1 MTNPALPP
9 FNNRF
14 SRRSA
19 LGMAA
24 LGAGALA
31 GLPGCGGGGSTTGSG
46 GGGGGEKVNTDPA
59 SFKGQ
64 TLNLFTWASYHEKAW
79 LAEYEKLRG
88 VKINVQLYGSVPD
101 GFAKVQAN
109 PDAFDLVLAT
119 SGWVENY
126 ADAGLIVPLD
136 TSYVANM
143 KNVTN
148 ELKWEEATKYK
159 NELYAIVYNW
169 GDEPLCWLPSE
180 MPTPKSSWRSLYE
193 PSVKGKVSLVDDPTT
208 VMPFIPIMLGFE
220 EPYDLNEQQFKEMS
234 EALMELKGQ
243 VTHVSASIE
252 DQTTDFA
259 SGQVVTGVLYNVS
272 TQVALKKNGIKLEQK
287 IPDEGAAAWSD
298 NYAMTKAGEEKAGL
312 VYDFINYTLSVP
324 WQARFAAESSNTGV
338 LTLKEAESPEAVK
351 AGLTKP
357 KLESTLLP
365 YTAGGAEF
373 FEKLHLLKRVPNL
386 EEWLNL
392 WNEFKIGL

>member
-1 MTNPALPP
+1 MTTPALPP
-9 FNNRF
+9 FNKF

-31 GLPGCGGGGSTTGSG
+31 GLPGCGGGGSSSGSSG
-46 GGGGGEKVNTDPA
+46 TSSTMNSDPA

-64 TLNLFTWASYHEKAW
+64 TLNLFTWASYHEKQW

-109 PDAFDLVLAT
+109 PDGFDLVLAT
-119 SGWVENY
+119 SGWLETY

-136 TSYVANM
+136 TGHVPNM

-159 NELYAIVYNW
+159 NELYGIIYNW
-169 GDEPLCWLPSE
+169 GDEPLCWLPEE
-180 MPTPKSSWRSLYE
+180 MATPENSWRSLYD

-234 EALMELKGQ
+234 EALLELKGQ

-259 SGQVVTGVLYNVS
+259 SGQVTTGVLYNVS

-287 IPDEGAAAWSD
+287 IPNEGAAAWSD
-298 NYAMTKAGEEKAGL
+298 NYSMTKAGEEKAAL
-312 VYDFINYTLSVP
+312 CYDFINYTLSVP

-338 LTLKEAESPEAVK
+338 LTLKEAESKEAVE
-351 AGLTKP
+351 AGLTKQ
-357 KLESTLLP
+357 KLEATLLP
-365 YTAGGAEF
+365 YTAGGPEF
-373 FEKLHLLKRVPNL
+373 FDKLKLLKRVPNL